1 MEKYIIQIHLQMLS
15 AFSIDVVVVQMVS
28 VSLSLILGGV
38 TFLPC
43 HLRLYYALT

>member
-15 AFSIDVVVVQMVS
+15 AFSSDVTVQMVS
-28 VSLSLILGGV
+28 VSLSLILGSA